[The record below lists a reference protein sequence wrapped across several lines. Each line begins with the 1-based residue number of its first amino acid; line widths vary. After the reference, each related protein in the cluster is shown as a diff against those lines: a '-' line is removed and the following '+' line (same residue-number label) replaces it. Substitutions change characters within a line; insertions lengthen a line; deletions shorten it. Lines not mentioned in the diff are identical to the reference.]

1 MLKSNIYIVLFGML
15 DNQMHVAKW
24 CPILIVEPE
33 VQGLSPLGG
42 EACYIVF
49 IDQLAIPH
57 QIVRG
62 NRLQRMPI
70 KAILT

>member
-42 EACYIVF
+42 GLLYF
-49 IDQLAIPH
+49 FH
-57 QIVRG
+57 
-62 NRLQRMPI
+62 
-70 KAILT
+70 

>member
-33 VQGLSPLGG
+33 VQGLSLLGG
-42 EACYIVF
+42 EACYIFF
-49 IDQLAIPH
+49 ID
-57 QIVRG
+57 
-62 NRLQRMPI
+62 N
-70 KAILT
+70 